1 VIVAGQ
7 LALGRRVAAGW
18 VEVADGVVLSSG
30 HGVPPRQPD
39 ESVEGILAPGLCDL
53 QVNGGAGVEV
63 SDGEAAL
70 DAIDALQLAHG
81 VTSYLPTLVSPDDAT
96 AEKVLPVLGDRARD
110 PCSPVAGV
118 HVEGPFL
125 SPGHTGMH
133 PPRRLRVPADGIPRW
148 LDDPAIRL
156 VTIAPEL
163 PGALELIARLTSRGV
178 TVSLGHS
185 GATLEQAQA
194 GFDAGA
200 TMVTHIFNAMAP
212 LHHRNPGLAGAALA
226 DERVHVCVIADGRHV
241 HPVVLD
247 LIRRAAGARVVLV
260 SDATP
265 AAGAAAGRFEMA
277 GVTIERRGD
286 GAALT
291 PEGRLAGS
299 TLTLDEAVP
308 TWISATNSS
317 VGEAWAAAADT
328 ASTAVGL
335 EAVLSPGSAAD
346 LVELDTAARV
356 RRVMLRGRWA
366 HSPA

>member
-1 VIVAGQ
+1 MILAGQ
-7 LALGRRVAAGW
+7 LALGGRLARGW
-18 VEVADGVVLSSG
+18 VEIAGEAIGASG
-30 HGVPPRQPD
+30 HGVPPRDAD
-39 ESVEGILAPGLCDL
+39 ESVEGTLAPGLCDL

-63 SDGEAAL
+63 TDGEAAL

-96 AEKVLPVLGDRARD
+96 AERVLAALARRVRD
-110 PCSPVAGV
+110 PGSPVAGV

-125 SPGHTGMH
+125 SQEHAGMH
-133 PPRRLRVPADGIPRW
+133 PPARLRLPAAGVPDW
-148 LDDPAIRL
+148 LDDPAVRL

-163 PGALELIARLTSRGV
+163 QGALDLIARLASRGV

-185 GATLEQAQA
+185 GATLEQARA
-194 GFDAGA
+194 GFEAGA

-212 LHHRNPGLAGAALA
+212 LHHREPGLAGAALV
-226 DERVHVCVIADGRHV
+226 DERVRVCVIADGRHV

-247 LIRRAAGARVVLV
+247 LIRRAAGERVVLV

-265 AAGAAAGRFEMA
+265 AAGAPAGRFQMA
-277 GVTIERRGD
+277 GVTIERRVD

-291 PEGRLAGS
+291 PDGRLAGS

-308 TWISATNSS
+308 TWISATDASL
-317 VGEAWAAAADT
+317 GDAWLAAAET
-328 ASTAVGL
+328 AATAVGL
-335 EAVLSPGSAAD
+335 RAALRPGSAAD
-346 LVELDTAARV
+346 LVELDAAGSV

-366 HSPA
+366 HSRE